1 MAGPELSFFR
11 LRVLMAVARTGSI
24 THAAEAL
31 FLSQPAVS
39 QHIHEVEQYFGC
51 KLFER
56 SSRGMLLTAQ
66 GHAVAETVGRMIGEL
81 AELKASLVE
90 RDSAANRRVT
100 LAASTTVGNYILSGL
115 LGEFQIEHPD
125 AEFVVHVLTR
135 TQVIDEVQSGT
146 ADLGYVVSQRYPR
159 GLAWETMAVVDL
171 IVVAAPDHP
180 LVNKQQ
186 VAVAALADER
196 MVMPAPGLP
205 HRVSADAKL
214 RELRIS
220 RPHITAEF
228 GSAEAMKKAV
238 EAGLG
243 IALFSQYT
251 VERELAEG
259 RLARLHVHHRAL
271 KHNIDLVYRSDK
283 VFVGVLAPFVEFL
296 RRHSAALVRHE

>member
-171 IVVAAPDHP
+171 IVVAAPGGGGS
-180 LVNKQQ
+180 
-186 VAVAALADER
+186 
-196 MVMPAPGLP
+196 PG
-205 HRVSADAKL
+205 
-214 RELRIS
+214 
-220 RPHITAEF
+220 
-228 GSAEAMKKAV
+228 
-238 EAGLG
+238 
-243 IALFSQYT
+243 
-251 VERELAEG
+251 
-259 RLARLHVHHRAL
+259 
-271 KHNIDLVYRSDK
+271 
-283 VFVGVLAPFVEFL
+283 
-296 RRHSAALVRHE
+296 